1 MAQYQISVDSEL
13 LHQLFLGNSQ
23 DKGVAVL
30 LQSVLNQIL
39 KAQATEQLQAERYER
54 TEERLAYRNGS
65 YPHTLSTRVG
75 SLTLQ
80 VPRFRDGSF
89 STELF
94 ARYQRSE
101 QALVLALMEMVINGI
116 STRKVTQVTE
126 ELCGAEFSKSTV
138 SDLCKQ
144 LDPVVSAWSSRPLHD
159 TEYPFLV
166 VDALYVKV
174 REDGRVRSRGVMIA
188 TGINQDGYRELLGLR
203 VDDTESEA
211 SWSAFFAELKQ
222 RGLRGVDLI
231 TSDQHGGLV
240 SAVRQHFQGV
250 TWQRCQTHFMRNI
263 LDAAPKSLREEL
275 KAHLRAIFEAAQPE
289 TARALLERTLET
301 FHETAPKSMKVLEDG
316 FDDAIAVLALPA
328 ACRKRTR
335 TTNVVERLNG
345 ELRRR
350 ERVVRIFPN
359 RASVFRLFG
368 ALLMDM
374 DERWSGQKKYIDM
387 HDYYEAKKAMK
398 KEDGKIVSIR

>member
-1 MAQYQISVDSEL
+1 MAQYQINVDSEL

-23 DKGVAVL
+23 DKGVAAL
-30 LQSVLNQIL
+30 LQSVLNQVL
-39 KAQATEQLQAERYER
+39 KAQATEQLHAERYER

-75 SLTLQ
+75 NLTLQ
-80 VPRFRDGSF
+80 VPRFRDGAF

-101 QALVLALMEMVINGI
+101 QALVISLMEMVVNGI
-116 STRKVTQVTE
+116 STRKVTKVTE
-126 ELCGAEFSKSTV
+126 ELCGTEFSKSTV
-138 SDLCKQ
+138 SELCKQ
-144 LDPVVSAWSSRPLHD
+144 LDPVITAWSSRPLHD
-159 TEYPFLV
+159 NEYPFLI

-222 RGLRGVDLI
+222 RGLRGVDLV
-231 TSDQHGGLV
+231 TSDHHGGLV
-240 SAVRQHFQGV
+240 NAIRQHFQGV

-263 LDAAPKSLREEL
+263 LDAAPKALRDEV
-275 KAHLRAIFEAAQPE
+275 KAHVRAIFEAAEPE
-289 TARALLERTLET
+289 TARSLLERTLGT
-301 FHETAPKSMKVLEDG
+301 FQDTAPKAMKVLEEG
-316 FDDAIAVLALPA
+316 FEDATAVLALPA
-328 ACRKRTR
+328 VCRKRTR
-335 TTNVVERLNG
+335 TTNAVERLNA

-374 DERWSGQKKYIDM
+374 DEKWASQKKYIEM
-387 HDYYEAKKAMK
+387 NDYYEQKRAKEKQT
-398 KEDGKIVSIR
+398 GKVVSIR